1 MRLIGLD
8 VGTKRIGIAVSDPL
22 GVTAQNKG
30 FVTRANTKLVV
41 EQLRELID
49 RHNVSKIVIGLPLNM
64 NGSEGGSARLARNF
78 SRELEH
84 HLKLP
89 VVMWDE
95 RLSTAEA
102 DRSMKE
108 AGLSRKKRSSRLDGL
123 AAQLILQSYLD
134 SHR

>member
-1 MRLIGLD
+1 MRLLGLD
-8 VGTKRIGIAVSDPL
+8 VGTKRIGVAISDPL
-22 GVTAQNKG
+22 GLTAQNRS
-30 FVTRANTKLVV
+30 FITRADTKGTV
-41 EQLRELID
+41 EQLQELID
-49 RHNVSKIVIGLPLNM
+49 HHDVSRIVVGLPLNM
-64 NGSEGGSARLARNF
+64 NGSEGESARLARTF
-78 SRELEH
+78 SRELER

-102 DRSMKE
+102 DRLMKE
-108 AGLSRKKRSSRLDGL
+108 AGLSRKKRSSRLDGM